1 MIKKK
6 GIYIERKNYSEPFHI
21 IYYDGMNLLIIP
33 LRNGVKPTLY
43 VKYSGTTFINTKDKQ
58 RTTIKEVVEE
68 VCPYGLN
75 YVCKSSDDFPIL
87 DVFNVLAEVIDEEY
101 N

>member
-6 GIYIERKNYSEPFHI
+6 GIYIERKNFSGPFHI
-21 IYYDGMNLLIIP
+21 IYYDGMYLLIIP
-33 LRNGVKPTLY
+33 IRDGVAPSLY
-43 VKYSGTTFINTKDKQ
+43 VKYSGTTFINNKDKS
-58 RTTIKEVVEE
+58 RTTIKEVVEK

-75 YVCKSSDDFPIL
+75 YVCKDSEDFPII
-87 DVFNVLAEVIDEEY
+87 DVLNVLGVVIDEEY